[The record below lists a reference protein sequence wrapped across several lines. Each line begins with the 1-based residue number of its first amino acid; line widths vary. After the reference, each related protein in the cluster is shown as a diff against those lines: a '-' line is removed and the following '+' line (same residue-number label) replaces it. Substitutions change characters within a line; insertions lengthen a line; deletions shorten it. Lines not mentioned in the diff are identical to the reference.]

1 MPPYLL
7 AVTLLL
13 GQHEMEKLASGYLFY
28 QNAAM
33 HFQLFY
39 MSQSAKFNDQTN
51 IRVKNLENLEFF

>member
-1 MPPYLL
+1 MPPYLP

-28 QNAAM
+28 QIAAM

-51 IRVKNLENLEFF
+51 IRV